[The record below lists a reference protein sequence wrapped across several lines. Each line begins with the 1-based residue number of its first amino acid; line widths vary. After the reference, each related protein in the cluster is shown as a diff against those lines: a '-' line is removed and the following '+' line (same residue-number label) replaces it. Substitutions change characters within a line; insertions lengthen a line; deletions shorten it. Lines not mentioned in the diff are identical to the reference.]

1 MNRLMLM
8 AMGGYG
14 DMGMMDAAAGG
25 GGVIESLKAKLSF
38 LPGWASILVIAVL
51 VILAA
56 MLVGWIGGKIIGS
69 ILYPDPEKQSILSKK
84 QKFLVLGGAVAAVAL
99 TIFALTYTPAPKPEE
114 DSLPVGGEMTDG
126 ELPDGEDGTV
136 EEESAVEPDEE
147 IDAVPEAGGAINGAN
162 VWVGGG
168 TAVAIPMG

>member
-99 TIFALTYTPAPKPEE
+99 TIFALTYTPAPEPEE

-126 ELPDGEDGTV
+126 ELPEGEDGTV
-136 EEESAVEPDEE
+136 EEESAVEPDTE
-147 IDAVPEAGGAINGAN
+147 IDTAPEAGGTVNGAN

-168 TAVAIPMG
+168 TATVVPMG

>member
-38 LPGWASILVIAVL
+38 LPGWASI
-51 VILAA
+51 
-56 MLVGWIGGKIIGS
+56 LVGWIGGKIIGS

-126 ELPDGEDGTV
+126 ELPEGEDGTV